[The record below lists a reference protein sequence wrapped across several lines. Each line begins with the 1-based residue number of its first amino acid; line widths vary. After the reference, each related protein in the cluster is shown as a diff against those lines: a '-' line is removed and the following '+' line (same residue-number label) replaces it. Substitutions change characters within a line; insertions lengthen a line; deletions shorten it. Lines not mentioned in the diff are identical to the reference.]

1 MNDQPW
7 VTRASPVEL
16 WRIFSPS
23 LTKQLIAVPGAP
35 DVRPVLSRM
44 LLKCGGPRN
53 LRVGEVYEQVFA
65 HLSNGRASEYVYKNA
80 LLQRSVLSR
89 HGSKRSRVFFEF
101 RAGKSKLDALV
112 ALDSMHAYEIK
123 TDLDH
128 FRRLPTQIA
137 DYQQRFAY
145 VSVLTS
151 ARGATRLEAQLPT
164 TVGIAILSKRGCFET
179 VRDASRNVAHL
190 RADSI
195 LECLRRSEYLK
206 VVRAFGFHDLD
217 FPNTLVHRES
227 MKFSLG
233 LDPVVVHEA
242 TLGVLKERKRGLTV
256 KALASLPLFVRAA
269 AVSSRHGDEDIAVLL
284 GNLARK
290 VN

>member
-1 MNDQPW
+1 
-7 VTRASPVEL
+7 
-16 WRIFSPS
+16 
-23 LTKQLIAVPGAP
+23 
-35 DVRPVLSRM
+35 
-44 LLKCGGPRN
+44 
-53 LRVGEVYEQVFA
+53 
-65 HLSNGRASEYVYKNA
+65 
-80 LLQRSVLSR
+80 
-89 HGSKRSRVFFEF
+89 
-101 RAGKSKLDALV
+101 
-112 ALDSMHAYEIK
+112 MHAYEIK

-164 TVGIAILSKRGCFET
+164 AVGIAFLSKRGCFEV
-179 VRDASRNVAHL
+179 VRDASLHVAHL
-190 RADSI
+190 RPDSI

-206 VVRAFGFHDLD
+206 VVRAFGFYDLD

-242 TLGVLKERKRGLTV
+242 TLGVLKERKRALTV
-256 KALASLPLFVRAA
+256 NALASLPLYVRAA
-269 AVSSRHGDEDIAVLL
+269 AASSRCGDKDIAVLL